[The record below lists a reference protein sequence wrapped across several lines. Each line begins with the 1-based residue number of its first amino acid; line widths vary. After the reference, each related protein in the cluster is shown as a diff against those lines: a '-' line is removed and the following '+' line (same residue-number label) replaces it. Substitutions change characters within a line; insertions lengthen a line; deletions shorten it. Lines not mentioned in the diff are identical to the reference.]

1 MLQKKQSKP
10 IYKTIILIV
19 FILLATNISR
29 TLIFNHVYSSTPLS
43 IERGDTSRYEEPA
56 LNLLIHG
63 SLAINPTDP
72 HTTALST
79 TPIYSLFIAAS
90 YKAFGLNNR
99 YSIIIIQILLSSLT
113 LLIIFLTAKQIWS
126 KRVAFIAM
134 ILMALEPLQTLY
146 SQIILS
152 ETLFTLFLASS
163 LFALSKLV
171 LTQDKMRWALI
182 LGITI
187 TLATMTRPISYYLVF
202 CFVLGLAVFKPYV
215 AKSWLELGRIT
226 LLILI
231 PLLLTTTAWK
241 VRNEN
246 LTGVSVLND
255 AMNETL
261 LYYKAKGVL
270 MIGKSLTQEEAH
282 QEIVQQLPTG
292 ISTPKEQVDE
302 ESKLAKKIILND
314 PASYLKLSLRGLK
327 AIIFGPGL
335 TSQAQFYDHK
345 EEGRTNTGYKLWY
358 LILIGYGIAF
368 MILSYLF
375 SVYGFFRSIKKSTK
389 QEMTLHLL
397 MLGVVIYFFLI
408 STGHIATDSRMRV
421 PIIPIILLYASY
433 GVFSLLEALKSR
445 KIRKKQTKQ

>member
-1 MLQKKQSKP
+1 MPQKKQLKSVFT
-10 IYKTIILIV
+10 TILLII
-19 FILLATNISR
+19 FILLATSLSR
-29 TLIFNHVYSSTPLS
+29 ILIFNHVFSSTPLS
-43 IERGDTSRYEEPA
+43 VERGDTSRYEEPA
-56 LNLLIHG
+56 LNLLTHG

-79 TPIYSLFIAAS
+79 TPIYSLLIAAS
-90 YKAFGLNNR
+90 YKIFGLNNR
-99 YSIIIIQILLSSLT
+99 YSMIIIQILLSSLT
-113 LLIIFLTAKQIWS
+113 LLIVFLTTKQIWT
-126 KRVAFIAM
+126 KKVAFIAM
-134 ILMALEPLQTLY
+134 TLMALEPLQTLY

-246 LTGVSVLND
+246 LTGVYVLND

-270 MIGKSLTQEEAH
+270 MVGKSLTQEEAH
-282 QEIVQQLPTG
+282 QEILQRLSSG
-292 ISTPKEQVDE
+292 ISTTKEQVEE
-302 ESKLAKKIILND
+302 ESKLAKEIILND
-314 PASYLKLSLRGLK
+314 PKSYFKLAMTGLK

-335 TSQAQFYDHK
+335 TSQAQFYDNK

-358 LILIGYGIAF
+358 LLLIGYGIAF
-368 MILSYLF
+368 MLLSYLF
-375 SVYGFFRSIKKSTK
+375 SIYGFIRSLNKSTK

-397 MLGVVIYFFLI
+397 MLGVVTYFILI

-421 PIIPIILLYASY
+421 PIIPIILIYASY
-433 GVFSLLEALKSR
+433 GVFSLLEALKFR
-445 KIRKKQTKQ
+445 KIRKSE